1 MAVTCGFF
9 NALEH
14 DRLYDAI
21 QMSSIFDGIIRDGIF
36 STIGTSM
43 AVTASGTGLVVNVGA
58 GRAWFNHTWILN
70 DTLYPVE
77 AEAAE
82 VVLDRID
89 ALVIE
94 VNQSAEVR
102 DCSIKFVK
110 GTPSS
115 RPTRPTM
122 THNAEVNQY
131 ALAYVSIRAGQTTI
145 FQADITSVI
154 GNDETPFVTG
164 LLQQTSIES
173 IVAQW
178 QDEFYTYFNNFRS
191 TTTSDFNT
199 WMVARVAEYN
209 AWYASMEAE
218 GQADLAEFDSWFQEM
233 KDQLS
238 EDAAGHLQ
246 AEIDALE
253 LSAEKGSVVI
263 VTTSDDTLINHACT
277 ISQGSSERNAT
288 FDINRVATFES
299 IPFVGNMHI
308 TATNGTLIASKDIN
322 IPYFGRYNYDLE
334 FWEATLAISSS
345 STELYERPIT
355 ITKGGT
361 TVGTTSFDNT
371 GHATFKV
378 HEPGTYT
385 VTSTTTGG
393 AVFTANVEVTAETSY
408 PVDLGTPIGR
418 TALPTDDIQLWLKCG
433 GEYNVT
439 YTTLAEVLADTELF
453 ARLCADSNAC
463 DYMARSTTWALNS
476 GEVPTLSS
484 DTGSNGQ
491 CVKSTAQNNFPAYYA
506 FDSNDSTKWRSSS
519 GANEYIGYHF
529 DAPVVINKVTF
540 KSEQDSFIRL
550 KNYEIRGSNDNF
562 ATYETLA
569 SGTYANNV
577 HVEEVD
583 LNNTDAYSDYCL
595 YCIDHYSTTAYGFS
609 MVSLQFY
616 QADITT
622 NATAMQIVGKYDY
635 CANALLGNSTWC
647 EALAESSYYEYVFD
661 GCVPKMTSNTAPS
674 GEVTGT
680 TPRDTT
686 TYALWKAFDR
696 DTSTIYSGNVNT
708 AANNTGGG
716 FIQYHHTEP
725 VCIKGIKL
733 QSHTSNV
740 YPYKSVKVEVSN
752 DGSTYDTIF
761 DDSVDFVTGFVDTS
775 DNIKTGTYT
784 KVTVTQLNDTGSST
798 YFPRIIDCQFYGRTK
813 TVDYTPLVPV
823 MTDNTHPSGECI
835 CSGISPGYPAYQA
848 FDGNDSTMFISNNG
862 SSEEKWIGY
871 DFGAP
876 VLVKKVDIHFGNV
889 SYTDGVKVQGYDG
902 SSWVDIKTVSP
913 ITEYTT
919 IILDENIVSYSKYR
933 VLKTDGHNDYSIA
946 AYTLQFYAESDGIVI
961 HSAANDTI
969 YYLDGSTPVT
979 VAVTD
984 ANGRATIDRDDLD
997 PGTYTLYSTVA
1008 KNPSNLSNPYTKS
1021 INITQYTTEIYL
1033 MPSDKYIC
1041 YWFGFVDNR
1050 PCCVIEDCTSANGWS
1065 QSNWYLGTPTHN
1077 TNKIRLSASAGY
1089 YTAISTKNTV
1099 NTSKVKIIATGVS
1112 PDETGSAYGGC
1123 IRPSNKTNA
1132 FSSWNDWV
1140 GFTYNGM
1147 HYYEKDTTY
1156 NNLWITCYIYTSGSV
1171 DINALWYE

>member
-43 AVTASGTGLVVNVGA
+43 AVTASGSGLVVNVGA

-115 RPTRPTM
+115 RPVRPTL

-131 ALAYVSIRAGQTTI
+131 ALAYISIRAGQTTI

-199 WMVARVAEYN
+199 WMAARVAEYN

-288 FDINRVATFES
+288 FDINRTATFES
-299 IPFVGNMHI
+299 VPFIGDMHI
-308 TATNGTLIASKDIN
+308 TSTNGTLIANKDIN

-393 AVFTANVEVTAETSY
+393 VTFTANVVVTEETSY
-408 PVDLGTPIGR
+408 PVDLGTPIGK

-433 GEYNVT
+433 SEYDCE
-439 YTTLAEVLADTELF
+439 YTTLAEVLADPELF

-463 DYMARSTTWALNS
+463 DYMARSTTWAEAEGLVPAMTDNTHPS
-476 GEVPTLSS
+476 GVVSANAEDTNTPAYKAFNNDDS
-484 DTGSNGQ
+484 DYWSNGAATGWIQ
-491 CVKSTAQNNFPAYYA
+491 YEFPSAKCIKYAKIIPLYISSHLRCKNFTISA
-506 FDSNDSTKWRSSS
+506 SNDGTNWNTLYTGVTEDKSYNSSPFY
-519 GANEYIGYHF
+519 AEF
-529 DAPVVINKVTF
+529 
-540 KSEQDSFIRL
+540 
-550 KNYEIRGSNDNF
+550 NDN
-562 ATYETLA
+562 E
-569 SGTYANNV
+569 
-577 HVEEVD
+577 
-583 LNNTDAYSDYCL
+583 
-595 YCIDHYSTTAYGFS
+595 TAYTHYRMS
-609 MVSLQFY
+609 ITSTWASNLAICTLQFFED
-616 QADITT
+616 ADITT
-622 NATAMQIVGKYDY
+622 DSTAMQIVGMFDY
-635 CANALLGNSTWC
+635 CANALIDNEVWC
-647 EALAESSYYEYVFD
+647 EALARSEYYESVFD
-661 GCVPKMTSNTAPS
+661 ISVPKMTSNTAPS
-674 GEVTGT
+674 GTVSSSTANNSHPAWHAFDKNDST
-680 TPRDTT
+680 QASLSTPSYTSWIQYDFG
-686 TYALWKAFDR
+686 YKKNIKAF
-696 DTSTIYSGNVNT
+696 SYLI
-708 AANNTGGG
+708 TGKPKSIGL
-716 FIQYHHTEP
+716 E
-725 VCIKGIKL
+725 IK
-733 QSHTSNV
+733 
-740 YPYKSVKVEVSN
+740 Y
-752 DGSTYDTIF
+752 
-761 DDSVDFVTGFVDTS
+761 S
-775 DNIKTGTYT
+775 DNNSTFYSAGTYRYEDVDINNH
-784 KVTVTQLNDTGSST
+784 KAFKLNDEYGEHRYWRLIRTLDDHSVNWYGIANT
-798 YFPRIIDCQFYGRTK
+798 IQFYGRTK
-813 TVDYTPLVPV
+813 TA
-823 MTDNTHPSGECI
+823 E
-835 CSGISPGYPAYQA
+835 
-848 FDGNDSTMFISNNG
+848 
-862 SSEEKWIGY
+862 
-871 DFGAP
+871 
-876 VLVKKVDIHFGNV
+876 DI
-889 SYTDGVKVQGYDG
+889 
-902 SSWVDIKTVSP
+902 
-913 ITEYTT
+913 IT
-919 IILDENIVSYSKYR
+919 
-933 VLKTDGHNDYSIA
+933 
-946 AYTLQFYAESDGIVI
+946 I

-969 YYLDGSTPVT
+969 YYMDGQTPVT
-979 VAVTD
+979 VATTD
-984 ANGRATIDRDDLD
+984 ANGRAVINAEDLGVND
-997 PGTYTLYSTVA
+997 IVLYSTVA
-1008 KNPSNLSNPYTKS
+1008 KNPDNLSNAYSKS
-1021 INITQYTTEIYL
+1021 IKITKYTTEIYL
-1033 MPSDKYIC
+1033 MPILALYWWGYKSDDLENC
-1041 YWFGFVDNR
+1041 ST
-1050 PCCVIEDCTSANGWS
+1050 ENGW
-1065 QSNWYLGTPTHN
+1065 
-1077 TNKIRLSASAGY
+1077 
-1089 YTAISTKNTV
+1089 
-1099 NTSKVKIIATGVS
+1099 
-1112 PDETGSAYGGC
+1112 GSS
-1123 IRPSNKTNA
+1123 R
-1132 FSSWNDWV
+1132 SW
-1140 GFTYNGM
+1140 GAPTYNQ
-1147 HYYEKDTTY
+1147 
-1156 NNLWITCYIYTSGSV
+1156 NNITTSGISDSKDSGVGKSKFGTLSV
-1171 DINALWYE
+1171 AHTICKSSNVASGFGLRLEINVSKSRAGASYLDQTVINSIQHLKKEITQGSYVINVHGNNGRNGTIYALWYE